1 MHYAEFDG
9 DESQAL
15 LQAIKEYEAQ
25 KWKVIGQKLGK
36 PAKVRRLLMF
46 CSIGLRFNPYLPFN
60 SNLKKLTCLFVNQA
74 CEQYAK
80 QHFSGK

>member
-36 PAKVRRLLMF
+36 PAKVRLGVLLIDLRLPHTTF
-46 CSIGLRFNPYLPFN
+46 
-60 SNLKKLTCLFVNQA
+60 
-74 CEQYAK
+74 
-80 QHFSGK
+80 

>member
-36 PAKVRRLLMF
+36 PAKVIDLVL
-46 CSIGLRFNPYLPFN
+46 FNDL
-60 SNLKKLTCLFVNQA
+60 CLFDDISPFEFKYHQTNV
-74 CEQYAK
+74 
-80 QHFSGK
+80 SV